1 MSIFQGSNSATGIYQ
16 GNTLLNAVFQG
27 TTRIWPETLIA
38 KAPRTDAN
46 FAMNAIQINPDGTTK
61 YRSAYAAAG
70 VGYTLDLGNWR
81 KTSLPLVPGND
92 TFQVKVDLFL
102 GLGDWVSGQSNSFNV
117 WYNMNPAEPSSVL
130 IRYVAENDQGANRA
144 IFRVSVKD
152 GLGNREVWYADCYKD
167 TNGRLSKTP
176 IPWAGSFSYPTWGGS
191 ASNIGNSYLGPVSC
205 GVLVG
210 KDGQI
215 TPTANSE
222 TVGTNWVTLSGY
234 STPDIGGGAWI
245 KVTQT
250 GSSGSP
256 TSYSGPALNK
266 WVNMESSQNISI
278 SLDEGTETTGS
289 RTFNVKIATD
299 QRGENIISD
308 QTVNLTVTS
317 TYDSSAGGGTFEEPP
332 CLLHGMTVTMADG
345 SSKLIQDVQV
355 GDALLSYDIDGLPLA
370 SDDPAILNS
379 WSSLSLT
386 GSPSTATVVSIKPVV
401 STSYVVINHNIKTSP
416 EHMHLVKT
424 GPTWHFKRAD
434 EVVSGDVFMT
444 EAGVEQTITDVYA
457 VNNPETVYKMD
468 VENLDVFYA
477 NGVLT
482 HNLKV

>member
-27 TTRIWPETLIA
+27 TTRIWPETLI
-38 KAPRTDAN
+38 KAVPLSPGVDEQFVTVNGIEIKPNGGVDIRPLYGSN
-46 FAMNAIQINPDGTTK
+46 GT
-61 YRSAYAAAG
+61 
-70 VGYTLDLGNWR
+70 GYNTYFGDWR
-81 KTSLPLVPGND
+81 ITSLTPSAGETFEVKAMIVPP
-92 TFQVKVDLFL
+92 
-102 GLGDWVSGQSNSFNV
+102 GDPHFDGSAPFDAWFP
-117 WYNMNPAEPSSVL
+117 MNPTSTAKYWCADNNERL
-130 IRYVAENDQGANRA
+130 TMRL
-144 IFRVSVKD
+144 IFRDSK
-152 GLGNREVWYADCYKD
+152 GNRVCWYADCRD
-167 TNGRLSKTP
+167 NGQAGSKISKFP
-176 IPWAGSFSYPTWGGS
+176 IPWTGSYSYPAWGGS
-191 ASNIGNSYLGPVSC
+191 VAKNGNSYLGNQFCS
-205 GVLVG
+205 VLLG

-215 TPTANSE
+215 TVSATENYLGAA
-222 TVGTNWVTLSGY
+222 NWVTGSYTNDFGSG
-234 STPDIGGGAWI
+234 TWV
-245 KVTQT
+245 KVTQV
-250 GSSGSP
+250 SASGSP
-256 TSYSGPALNK
+256 SSYSGPTLNK
-266 WVNMESSQNISI
+266 WNLMEASQTLTLST
-278 SLDEGTETTGS
+278 LAEEGTSTATYNVQIALDQFGS
-289 RTFNVKIATD
+289 T
-299 QRGENIISD
+299 IISN
-308 QTVNLTVTS
+308 QTLQMTS
-317 TYDSSAGGGTFEEPP
+317 TAFYDSSAGGGTFEEPP

-345 SSKLIQDVQV
+345 STKLIQDVQV
-355 GDALLSYDIDGLPLA
+355 GDVLLSYDIDSLPLA

-386 GSPSTATVVSIKPVV
+386 GSPSTATVVSIKPVI